1 MARRRRERRLVPCC
15 GMNGWQSR
23 WLWQRHSTTPLE
35 PHLRSATRG
44 WWRVP
49 RTTPEDSHQSQRGG
63 SPRGAPSP
71 AGTDARRRLPPGMR
85 PALLVEVQPQG
96 CLERHAVEHLADL
109 APMVQIL
116 DAPVPQM
123 LDSALDFFRRLD
135 LPVAEQVIDVP
146 MISSSSSCPS
156 RAALSEPL
164 MVEQLVEVPTII
176 SYSSLQPTLFGEAFK
191 AFLKDKVQK
200 RVVEQPVDFPVPSSG
215 LQGFSS
221 GQSSTAVPSFERI
234 PERFV
239 EQIVDLSSEER
250 ISERIV
256 ETSAFPFI
264 QETQFRADFGADH
277 CPFFRGTQF
286 SADCGATRRHFQW
299 RSFSWCFFGLISWGC

>member
-1 MARRRRERRLVPCC
+1 MLPCRSRR
-15 GMNGWQSR
+15 
-23 WLWQRHSTTPLE
+23 
-35 PHLRSATRG
+35 
-44 WWRVP
+44 
-49 RTTPEDSHQSQRGG
+49 
-63 SPRGAPSP
+63 
-71 AGTDARRRLPPGMR
+71 
-85 PALLVEVQPQG
+85 
-96 CLERHAVEHLADL
+96 
-109 APMVQIL
+109 
-116 DAPVPQM
+116 
-123 LDSALDFFRRLD
+123 DSALDFFRRLD

-176 SYSSLQPTLFGEAFK
+176 SFSSLQPTLFGK
-191 AFLKDKVQK
+191 AFPGGGGL
-200 RVVEQPVDFPVPSSG
+200 SSG

-256 ETSAFPFI
+256 ETSAFPSSKKRSSERI
-264 QETQFRADFGADH
+264 LEQITVPSSEERSSQRIVEQLGDISSGGLS
-277 CPFFRGTQF
+277 PGVS
-286 SADCGATRRHFQW
+286 SASSAGSC
-299 RSFSWCFFGLISWGC
+299 